1 MITINNQQY
10 KTADLS
16 EQAKAHLAH
25 LRFIDAEIQRCQM
38 SVNVFN
44 ISRQRIGELLQK
56 ALPKAVNPVA
66 PAPLPVAVAAPVP
79 APVPTPVRT
88 PVPASAPVPA
98 AKPKATKR
106 KG

>member
-16 EQAKAHLAH
+16 EEAKAHLAH
-25 LRFIDAEIQRCQM
+25 LRFIDVEIQRCQM
-38 SVNVFN
+38 SVNVLTV
-44 ISRQRIGELLQK
+44 SRQRIGELLQK

-79 APVPTPVRT
+79 V
-88 PVPASAPVPA
+88 PVPAPVAAPAPVEPA
-98 AKPKATKR
+98 AKPKAGKR